1 MVSLIKQ
8 PHPRERRMI
17 FKNVDRPGW
26 KPDIDTY
33 IGDGGYE
40 DLKKALTMSQPDIVN
55 EVKTSGLRGRGGA
68 GFPCGVKWGF
78 IKQDSPKPIYL
89 ICNADESEPGTFKD
103 RYIIHQDPHQ
113 LVEGMIISCYAVN
126 ARLAYIYIRGE
137 YPEGAKILER
147 ALVEA
152 RERGFLGKNIQGS
165 GFDCEIYVHRGA
177 GAYICG
183 EETGMIESLEG
194 KRPYPRIKPPYFP
207 AVLGLYQ
214 CPTIVNNVE
223 TLCHVKHIIHMGG
236 AEYAKIGRPNN
247 TGTRILCVSG
257 DVQKPGYYEVEVGS
271 LTMGEVINDLCGGM
285 KPGRKLKAVIPGG
298 SSAKVLRAD
307 EKFKVKEKNAEGAMV
322 DKEITMDDIT
332 MDFDTLAAVGSMAG
346 SGGVIVMDDSRNM
359 VETLANINEF
369 YAHESCGQCTPC
381 REGSLWMQKITRR
394 MVSGEGAKQDPAVL
408 KNVADNIA
416 GKTIC
421 AFGEAC
427 AWPTQSF
434 LAKFKDEFEAKAQK
448 LVTPREVS
456 DGIALENG
464 RPVLVDGHEVAHATA
479 GGEHQPE
486 TGSDLSGSNQ
496 ER

>member
-8 PHPRERRMI
+8 PHLRETRMI

-26 KPDIDTY
+26 KPDIQSYLD
-33 IGDGGYE
+33 DGGYE
-40 DLKKALTMSQPDIVN
+40 QLKTALTMTQTGVVD
-55 EVKTSGLRGRGGA
+55 EVKASGLRGRGGA

-113 LVEGMIISCYAVN
+113 LVEGMLISCYAVN
-126 ARLAYIYIRGE
+126 AKLAYIYIRGE
-137 YPEGAKILER
+137 FPQGAILLER
-147 ALVEA
+147 ALAEA
-152 RERGFLGKNIQGS
+152 REKGFLGKNIQGS

-183 EETGMIESLEG
+183 EETGLIESLEG

-223 TLCHVKHIIHMGG
+223 TLCHVKHVIRLGG
-236 AEYAKIGRPNN
+236 AEYAKIGKPNN

-257 DVQKPGYYEVEVGS
+257 DVQKPGYFEVELGS
-271 LTMGEVINDLCGGM
+271 ITMGEVIDDLCGGL

-298 SSAKVLRAD
+298 SSAKVLRGD
-307 EKFKVKEKNAEGAMV
+307 EKFKVKEKGADGAMV
-322 DKEITMDDIT
+322 EREITINEIP

-346 SGGVIVMDDSRNM
+346 SGGVIVLDDSRDM

-408 KNVADNIA
+408 KSVADNIA

-434 LAKFKDEFEAKAQK
+434 VGKFRDEFDAKAQRN
-448 LVTPREVS
+448 VTPREVS
-456 DGIALENG
+456 DGVVLQDG
-464 RPVLVDGHEVAHATA
+464 RPVVAYEGHEVAHATE
-479 GGEHQPE
+479 GGVPDKAAPWE
-486 TGSDLSGSNQ
+486 D
-496 ER
+496 

>member
-1 MVSLIKQ
+1 
-8 PHPRERRMI
+8 MI

-26 KPDIDTY
+26 KPDIASY
-33 IGDGGYE
+33 LEDGGYE
-40 DLKKALTMSQPDIVN
+40 QLKKALTMTQVGVVD
-55 EVKTSGLRGRGGA
+55 EVKASGLRGRGGA

-113 LVEGMIISCYAVN
+113 LIEGMIISCYAVN
-126 ARLAYIYIRGE
+126 AKLAYIYIRGE
-137 YPEGAKILER
+137 FPQGAVILER
-147 ALVEA
+147 ALAQA
-152 RERGFLGKNIQGS
+152 REKGFLGKNIVGS

-183 EETGMIESLEG
+183 EETGLIESLEG

-223 TLCHVKHIIHMGG
+223 TLCHVKQVLRLGG
-236 AEYAKIGRPNN
+236 AEYAKIGKPNN

-257 DVQKPGYYEVEVGS
+257 DVQKPGYYEVELGS
-271 LTMGEVINDLCGGM
+271 LTLGEVINDLCGGL

-298 SSAKVLRAD
+298 SSAKVLRGD
-307 EKFKVKEKNAEGAMV
+307 EKFKIKEKKADGTPVE
-322 DKEITMDDIT
+322 KEITIEDIT

-346 SGGVIVMDDSRNM
+346 SGGVIVLDDTRDM

-408 KNVADNIA
+408 KSVADNIA

-434 LAKFKDEFEAKAQK
+434 VGKFKEEFEAKSQRT
-448 LVTPREVS
+448 VTPREVS
-456 DGIALENG
+456 DGVVLENG
-464 RPVLVDGHEVAHATA
+464 RPSPAYAGHEVAQATE
-479 GGEHQPE
+479 GGVPE
-486 TGSDLSGSNQ
+486 KTAPW
-496 ER
+496 E